1 VKVVLNW
8 QASSS
13 SSSSDD
19 SQPIEFFDTN
29 LMMSTGR
36 QFFEIETNRAD
47 VDWELFATEV
57 VSEDLRDQL
66 EKEVFDE

>member
-1 VKVVLNW
+1 MHNTMHEELLIDHC
-8 QASSS
+8 A
-13 SSSSDD
+13 
-19 SQPIEFFDTN
+19 
-29 LMMSTGR
+29 GR

-66 EKEVFDE
+66 EKEVLDE